1 MAKLAIIFTITAT
14 LISNISAFGSFKFPS
29 IGGGSPAAS
38 KDPNVQ
44 EAIDIY
50 NTKYAS
56 KSTFKPFYNSWG
68 LPTTDFDGTKVQSD
82 KPNKKLFS
90 VDENECQVTF
100 LEIARLYGSDEAL
113 QMTKILPG
121 VLAFD
126 RKNMAQSLDEFTT
139 IFGEEEAKAMVLRNP
154 GLLYVKP
161 ENAATSDDLTMQF
174 SYVVAVT
181 RPAGPVLLYGILA
194 LLCVPVIEGVT
205 GVSKADFIA
214 SLGF

>member
-1 MAKLAIIFTITAT
+1 MTNLALIFTITAT

-29 IGGGSPAAS
+29 IGGAAAP
-38 KDPNVQ
+38 KTNDPNVQ

-50 NTKYAS
+50 NNKYAS
-56 KSTFKPFYNSWG
+56 SSTFKPFYNSWG
-68 LPTTDFDGTKVQSD
+68 LPTTDFDGTKVKSD

-90 VDENECQVTF
+90 VDENERKATF
-100 LEIARLYGSDEAL
+100 LEIAKLYGSDEAL

-126 RKNMAQSLDEFTT
+126 RKNMAQSLEEFTT
-139 IFGEEEAKAMVLRNP
+139 IFGEEEAKAMVMRNP

-174 SYVVAVT
+174 SYIVSVT
-181 RPAGPVLLYGILA
+181 RPAGPVLLYGVLG
-194 LLCVPVIEGVT
+194 LLCIPVLEGVT